1 MNTTKGIEYGNYFI
15 KDAAL
20 VKVTSVSST
29 KVNSTINPGDL
40 TEITP
45 TAAVLA
51 AMGFIIDA
59 AGVYRCPFADYITIA
74 SDLKTL
80 DINGHI
86 EIPLPKLHRIM
97 NITKGMTE
105 QDYTIDEEALKDAV
119 LGVDLASPVVILTT
133 KTSTTFEVG
142 WSAITNAVGYQVSI
156 DDGVTYGETQTGLT
170 FTKSDATASTEYKVK
185 VIAIAATGSAYRDSY
200 PSTLLSVTTLTPLDS
215 PVPVQDSVTA
225 TTFAVSWPAITNA
238 SGYQVSI
245 DNGVTYGDTQVGL
258 TFSKEDATPSTEYL
272 VKVKA
277 IGAGIYEDSPES
289 TALSVNTP
297 AE

>member
-51 AMGFIIDA
+51 AMGFITDA

-97 NITKGMTE
+97 NITKGITE

-119 LGVDLASPVVILTT
+119 LGVDLASPVVTLTS
-133 KTSTTFEVG
+133 KTSTIFEVG

-156 DDGVTYGETQTGLT
+156 DDGVTYGETQTELT

-185 VIAIAATGSAYRDSY
+185 VIAIAATGSAYRNSY
-200 PSTLLSVTTLTPLDS
+200 PSTLLSITTLTPLDS

-238 SGYQVSI
+238 SGYKVSI
-245 DNGVTYGDTQVGL
+245 DNGTTYSDTQVEL
-258 TFSKEDATPSTEYL
+258 TFAKNDATPSTEYL

-277 IGAGIYEDSPES
+277 IGAGIYEDSPAS
-289 TALSVNTP
+289 TALTVTTP
-297 AE
+297 AA